1 MASKSQIITPFDAD
15 MIMHLIELRS
25 VKAAVNRANASGDPD
40 TLPAH
45 ARYFYNMAAD
55 LVAQQ
60 LTIKSPNPCP
70 DDGRSAILARSKTD
84 NLSILGVAP
93 FSPLKGLACNQTR

>member
-70 DDGRSAILARSKTD
+70 TTGGQLYSPVPKRTICPFWGSPHLAR
-84 NLSILGVAP
+84 
-93 FSPLKGLACNQTR
+93 